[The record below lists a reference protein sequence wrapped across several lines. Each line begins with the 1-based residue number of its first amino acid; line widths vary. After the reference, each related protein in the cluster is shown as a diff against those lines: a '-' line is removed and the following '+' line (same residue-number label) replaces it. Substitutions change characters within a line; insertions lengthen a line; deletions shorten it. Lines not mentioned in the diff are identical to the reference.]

1 MQNYSDL
8 VQGKQQHE
16 NYVSLIHT

>member
-1 MQNYSDL
+1 

-16 NYVSLIHT
+16 NYDIHTRLIHTI